1 MCVRPK
7 SDAQPIGLRHRSHG
21 SSLGTG
27 ESPSS
32 SSDSEDVGGSS
43 PSSSVLGSS
52 PSGRELKKTRSF
64 LRVVEAVKPQ
74 FDARRAMR
82 RIHDDAVVLKG
93 IWLSSLAKS
102 GDHAS
107 RLEKF
112 YGPQAKQYDSFRSKF
127 LWGREPLLAACASRL
142 EQTKVWVDLG
152 GGTGENVLLMAKYM
166 DLTVFD
172 KIYVVDLCPS
182 LCEVARAKL
191 ADIPNVL
198 VVEADATEFTPS
210 EQTASLVTFSY
221 SLSMIPSFHA
231 AVDRAVSYLH
241 PEAGILG
248 VADFGVSNKFDQLPL
263 RQHPYFMRVFWQ
275 SIFDQDGIYVGPERR
290 NYLDHVLSRV
300 WEFNDQGSIPYVPLL
315 RAPYYVGL
323 YKVPKL
329 STIMVE
335 NKVEAPARWV
345 LNRHPRGPARLNSLT
360 RATRYARSPGS
371 PRHSCTRSRG
381 RTRTRTRPT
390 SSSAPKTSC

>member
-27 ESPSS
+27 
-32 SSDSEDVGGSS
+32 EDVGGSS

-82 RIHDDAVVLKG
+82 RIHDDAVVLKS

-152 GGTGENVLLMAKYM
+152 GGTGENVLVMAKYM

-198 VVEADATEFTPS
+198 VVEADATEFTP
-210 EQTASLVTFSY
+210 EQTASLITFSY
-221 SLSMIPSFHA
+221 SLSMIPPFHA

-263 RQHPYFMRVFWQ
+263 RQHSYFMRVFWQ

-345 LNRHPRGPARLNSLT
+345 LNRHPRAPARLNSPPPIT

-371 PRHSCTRSRG
+371 PRHSCTHSRG